1 MRKYSELRS
10 KDRLSLRDAAPL
22 PAPLAVHIETTN
34 VCNFRC
40 VQCPTGMDDYAETA
54 GYYQAMPMDLYA
66 KTISDL
72 RAIGGVKSIKM
83 YLMGEPLLNKNLGRM
98 IAMAR
103 QARVADRIEVTS
115 NCSMLTHERA
125 IELLDSGLEYLR
137 ISIYSVDDD
146 KHREITNSRFTPAQ
160 VLQNVKQLR
169 ALRDQRGQERPFLH
183 AEMLSIDDAANQRF
197 LDTYGEVVDEAAIT
211 YPHNWNGYE
220 DRDLIAN
227 IAPASGIDYE
237 KSFPVKKDSC
247 PFPFYTLAVRANG
260 SVVTCCVDWSGGTT
274 VGDIRTESLAEIWR
288 GRRLLDFQRMHVEGR
303 RGENSSCANCNA
315 FTRSPDSVDGL
326 TGEELAHR
334 WETAFVPVEALT
346 R

>member
-10 KDRLSLRDAAPL
+10 NDRITLRDAAPL
-22 PAPLAVHIETTN
+22 RAPLTVHLETTN

-40 VQCPTGMDDYAETA
+40 VQCPTGMDDYAEAA

-66 KTISDL
+66 KVIGDL
-72 RAIGGVKSIKM
+72 QEIGQVKSIKM
-83 YLMGEPLLNKNLGRM
+83 YLMGEPLLNRNLGKM

-103 QARVADRIEVTS
+103 EAGVSERIEVTS
-115 NCSMLTHERA
+115 NCSMLTRARA

-137 ISIYSVDDD
+137 VSIYSVDEE
-146 KHREITNSRFTPAQ
+146 KHSEITKSKFTPAQ
-160 VLQNVKQLR
+160 VLANVKQLR
-169 ALRDQRGQERPFLH
+169 ALRDERGLTRPFIN
-183 AEMLSIDDAANQRF
+183 AEMLSVDDAANQRF
-197 LDTYGEVVDEAAIT
+197 LDTYKDVVDEATIT

-220 DRDLIAN
+220 ELDLITN
-227 IAPASGIDYE
+227 IAPAGVDQA

-274 VGDIRTESLAEIWR
+274 VGDVRSESLAEIWK
-288 GRRLLDFQRMHVEGR
+288 GRRMLEFQKMHLEGR
-303 RGENSSCANCNA
+303 RGENSSCAHCNA

-326 TGEELAHR
+326 TGAELEQR
-334 WETAFVPVEALT
+334 WEAAFAPVNALA